1 MVENDIRVDMKTR
14 FMAGVNSHLV
24 LFPRPVLCP
33 DCAFLIEFAQ
43 VVHVVYSVTDVLNAA
58 KRFIGGRCP
67 YRGEA
72 HGFERSGI
80 CSKLIPQISVRGQI
94 PLEVLQHRAVPCE
107 GIVVSHEEIRAC
119 MTISLAVHLII
130 EIRDCVQNSE
140 IQISALRVFF
150 SSLEVRQHVAYSEGG
165 IRHGVG
171 AFLHLKEGGG
181 IARQFLLE
189 ELKY

>member
-1 MVENDIRVDMKTR
+1 
-14 FMAGVNSHLV
+14 MAGVNSHLV

-43 VVHVVYSVTDVLNAA
+43 VVHVVYAVTDVLNAA
-58 KRFIGGRCP
+58 KRFIGRRCP
-67 YRGEA
+67 YRGET
-72 HGFERSGI
+72 HGFERRGI